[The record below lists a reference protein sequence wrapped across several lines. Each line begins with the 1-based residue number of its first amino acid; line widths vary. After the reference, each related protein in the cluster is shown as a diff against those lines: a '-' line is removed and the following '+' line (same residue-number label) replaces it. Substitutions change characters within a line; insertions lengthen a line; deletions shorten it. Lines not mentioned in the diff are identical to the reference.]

1 MERCIKKHPFHSWSI
16 YAAGKAYCSL
26 EITTLKHF
34 QLFYSFIKILA
45 RASINAGKV
54 YFLYKLS
61 YAFHL
66 SSCCLSASTNAWRKK
81 FKTEGKNKYVLQQFL
96 SVTVFFQHFLF
107 LSVLKISFMVSDM
120 CVLSSSS
127 DAIYSCIICTC
138 IYIYL
143 HTHTYIYINW
153 LSV

>member
-26 EITTLKHF
+26 EITTPKHF

-66 SSCCLSASTNAWRKK
+66 SSCCLVHLPMHG
-81 FKTEGKNKYVLQQFL
+81 GKNSKRKEKTSMCYNSSCLLLCSFSTFSQFWRSLSWYQICVFSPLVVMLFIFVLYVYAYIFLYINRL
-96 SVTVFFQHFLF
+96 SV
-107 LSVLKISFMVSDM
+107 
-120 CVLSSSS
+120 
-127 DAIYSCIICTC
+127 
-138 IYIYL
+138 
-143 HTHTYIYINW
+143 
-153 LSV
+153 